1 MEIKHEQ
8 IRDALRGWA
17 TEATQRTVA
26 AEITRAYFKLKMQAP
41 QLAQIERADGSVDDA
56 AWHNNKQQIF
66 RWLDSDSAGARQK
79 IRNCSRRSC
88 CAAGGAAR
96 PAGGGEQH
104 RIPGNPRAEGTPRRS
119 PPRCCTHHRQILKE
133 SATRQSA
140 ASTSCGEL
148 TAHCINRGMTNDH

>member
-79 IRNCSRRSC
+79 IGELQPAIL
-88 CAAGGAAR
+88 AALPAVLRAR
-96 PAGGGEQH
+96 LVAGNSIEY
-104 RIPGNPRAEGTPRRS
+104 P
-119 PPRCCTHHRQILKE
+119 
-133 SATRQSA
+133 QSA
-140 ASTSCGEL
+140 
-148 TAHCINRGMTNDH
+148 R

>member
-26 AEITRAYFKLKMQAP
+26 AEITRAYFKLEMQAP

-79 IRNCSRRSC
+79 IQELQPAILTALPAVLRARLV
-88 CAAGGAAR
+88 AGNSIEYLA
-96 PAGGGEQH
+96 
-104 RIPGNPRAEGTPRRS
+104 IRA
-119 PPRCCTHHRQILKE
+119 LKE
-133 SATRQSA
+133 HQEAIAAALLHASPADFERECDEAERSFYELRRAYSA
-140 ASTSCGEL
+140 L
-148 TAHCINRGMTNDH
+148 H

>member
-26 AEITRAYFKLKMQAP
+26 AEITRAYFKLEMQAP

-79 IRNCSRRSC
+79 IRELQPAIL
-88 CAAGGAAR
+88 AALPAVLRAR
-96 PAGGGEQH
+96 LVAGNSIEY
-104 RIPGNPRAEGTPRRS
+104 
-119 PPRCCTHHRQILKE
+119 
-133 SATRQSA
+133 RQSA
-140 ASTSCGEL
+140 
-148 TAHCINRGMTNDH
+148 R

>member
-79 IRNCSRRSC
+79 IRGTAAGDPC

-104 RIPGNPRAEGTPRRS
+104 RIP
-119 PPRCCTHHRQILKE
+119 
-133 SATRQSA
+133 QSA
-140 ASTSCGEL
+140 
-148 TAHCINRGMTNDH
+148 R

>member
-79 IRNCSRRSC
+79 IRELQPAILLRCRRC
-88 CAAGGAAR
+88 CA
-96 PAGGGEQH
+96 
-104 RIPGNPRAEGTPRRS
+104 PGWWRGTASNTRNPRAEGTPEAIAAALLHASPADFERECDEAERSFYELRRAY
-119 PPRCCTHHRQILKE
+119 
-133 SATRQSA
+133 SA
-140 ASTSCGEL
+140 L
-148 TAHCINRGMTNDH
+148 H